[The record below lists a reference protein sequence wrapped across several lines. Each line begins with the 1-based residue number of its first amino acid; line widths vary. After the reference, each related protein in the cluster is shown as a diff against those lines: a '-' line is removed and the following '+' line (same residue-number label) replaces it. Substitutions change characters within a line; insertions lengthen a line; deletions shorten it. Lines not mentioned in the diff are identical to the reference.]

1 MPYIFPKRKLRSED
15 VLDPSELN
23 EDFIP
28 AVEVV
33 SGKLN
38 AHNIDEDATLPLETD
53 GSSTPYYTYYYA
65 LAESRPGFGMPS
77 GYQYPGTA
85 YTSTA
90 HIVRNDMEWDL
101 VTSMKVSP
109 VTGLSTL
116 WVTGRVQYI
125 WLGFTNE
132 KKKYIKDSAT
142 FEIGVSG
149 HRWSEGTEPARVQ
162 FAIRV
167 NGAILPHTIT
177 GKIDPF
183 APAFLPVKPINQRAM
198 SGTSTVAATVNYVR
212 FPGPGLEWSSQ
223 PTACGPEV
231 LSLRIGSAIQVQ
243 PGTHT
248 VEIVARR
255 VPPVGLEVYEG
266 STLSDTTKWE
276 ENLIAVFNR
285 SLFVLDI
292 PTFPGTASSAAN
304 VSVDTYDSE
313 EVISAKSLGTDR
325 IEKIKDALNVVEQGS
340 LARGALCRDHLS
352 SAVLRKNTAEVTGDP
367 MTLTAKY
374 PGWITATKASTSS
387 ATGWFLLRNSSATR
401 LKTTTG
407 FNLTT
412 NSIFLILG
420 NVHVQSLRTSSTG
433 GYVDEFGALVIGY
446 EDSGGTFHIIPHS
459 EAYLNHYQAEQYS
472 RGTPATRFQ
481 ENVDVPLFAVVTSA
495 DISSATGGLAID
507 HFGIYGATMSPSGQP
522 VMTYRRGNI
531 TVIQMKV

>member
-53 GSSTPYYTYYYA
+53 GSSTPYYTYYYVS
-65 LAESRPGFGMPS
+65 AESNPSFGAKG
-77 GYQYPGTA
+77 GYQHPVSSAT
-85 YTSTA
+85 T
-90 HIVRNDMEWDL
+90 HIIRNDMEWDL
-101 VTSMKVSP
+101 VTTMSVSP

-125 WLGFTNE
+125 WLGFTSDTTDRNVLSE
-132 KKKYIKDSAT
+132 TGEYAT
-142 FEIGVSG
+142 ATLYG
-149 HRWSEGTEPARVQ
+149 HRWSGGTQPARVQ

-167 NGAILPHTIT
+167 NGAVLPHTVT

-183 APAFLPVKPINQRAM
+183 EAAALPLKALEQRKNSAEPE
-198 SGTSTVAATVNYVR
+198 GR
-212 FPGPGLEWSSQ
+212 FPGPGLEWNSQ
-223 PTACGPEV
+223 PTACGPEM
-231 LSLRIGSAIQVQ
+231 LSIRIGSAIQVQ

-255 VPPVGLEVYEG
+255 VPPVGQSVYDG
-266 STLSDTTKWE
+266 TNLDDTTKWE
-276 ENLIAVFNR
+276 ENFIAVFNR

-367 MTLTAKY
+367 MTLTAYY

-387 ATGWFLLRNSSATR
+387 DTGWFLLRDSSATR

-412 NSIFLILG
+412 TSIFLVLG
-420 NVHVQSLRTSSTG
+420 NVHVQSLRTTTASRDL
-433 GYVDEFGALVIGY
+433 DEFGALVIGY

-459 EAYLNHYQAEQYS
+459 ESYVNHYGAFHRLDAAIPDEC
-472 RGTPATRFQ
+472 FK
-481 ENVDVPLFAVVTSA
+481 ENVDVPLLAVVTSA

-507 HFGIYGATMSPSGQP
+507 HFGIYGATMSVSGQP